1 MITYPAMNSE
11 IVRLLR
17 ISDDADKR
25 YAALRI
31 EELEREVEEYRR
43 LFDLNERADKSA
55 SEIWRRATGKEGTWP
70 DRTNLLVYLMDQIG
84 RLEKQKSEQILLNGR
99 LLKRIGDLKSKV
111 DGFLEQVGME
121 RQTDCLPENKSGG
134 G

>member
-99 LLKRIGDLKSKV
+99 LLKRIGDLKSRIDQLV
-111 DGFLEQVGME
+111 
-121 RQTDCLPENKSGG
+121 PESEK
-134 G
+134 